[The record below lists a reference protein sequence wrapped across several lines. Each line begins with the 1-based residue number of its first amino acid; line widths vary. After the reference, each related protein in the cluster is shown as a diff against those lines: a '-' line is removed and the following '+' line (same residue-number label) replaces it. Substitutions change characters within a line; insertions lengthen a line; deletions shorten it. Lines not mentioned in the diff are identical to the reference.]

1 LNVWN
6 IQEDDPMKYAFA
18 AAAVALMIAPGALA
32 TEIVVGYSQ
41 DFQEALED
49 DYGVREGT
57 YLIEN
62 VKEDLMREYEKAGVS
77 VDHVTVTI
85 ERAVPNK
92 PTFKQLGDEPGLDF
106 GRSIS
111 IGGMKLSATA
121 FDASGAE
128 MGSLTYDWFETD
140 IRNAGLTTWG
150 DAKRASDR
158 FARKFAEKLAREG
171 AAEAES

>member
-1 LNVWN
+1 
-6 IQEDDPMKYAFA
+6 MKYVFA
-18 AAAVALMIAPGALA
+18 AAAVAMMIAPGALA

-41 DFQEALED
+41 DFQDALED

-57 YLIEN
+57 HLIEN
-62 VKEDLMREYEKAGVS
+62 VKEDLMREFEKAGLD
-77 VDHVTVTI
+77 VDRVDVTI

-92 PTFKQLGDEPGLDF
+92 PTMKQLGDKPGLDY
-106 GRSIS
+106 GASVS
-111 IGGMKLSATA
+111 IGGMELSAKA

-140 IRNAGLTTWG
+140 IRYAGLTTWH

-158 FARKFAEKLAREG
+158 FARKFAEKLARG
-171 AAEAES
+171 RVIEAES

>member
-1 LNVWN
+1 
-6 IQEDDPMKYAFA
+6 MKYAFA
-18 AAAVALMIAPGALA
+18 AAVLVLMIAPGALA
-32 TEIVVGYSQ
+32 TEVVVGYSQ

-57 YLIEN
+57 YLTESI
-62 VKEDLMREYEKAGVS
+62 KEDLMREFEKAGID

-92 PTFKQLGDEPGLDF
+92 PTMKQLGDKPGLDY
-106 GRSIS
+106 GASVS
-111 IGGMKLSATA
+111 IGGMELSATA

-140 IRNAGLTTWG
+140 IRYAGLTTWH
-150 DAKRASDR
+150 DARRAADR
-158 FARKFAEKLAREG
+158 FASKFAKKLAQG
-171 AAEAES
+171 GMDEAES

>member
-1 LNVWN
+1 
-6 IQEDDPMKYAFA
+6 MKYAFA
-18 AAAVALMIAPGALA
+18 AAALALMIAPGALA

-41 DFQEALED
+41 DFQEALQD

-57 YLIEN
+57 YLTESI
-62 VKEDLMREYEKAGVS
+62 KEDLMREFEKAGID

-92 PTFKQLGDEPGLDF
+92 PTMKQLGDKPGLDY
-106 GRSIS
+106 GASVS
-111 IGGMKLSATA
+111 IGGMELSATA

-140 IRNAGLTTWG
+140 IRYAGLTTWH
-150 DAKRASDR
+150 DARRAADR
-158 FARKFAEKLAREG
+158 FASKFAKKLAQG
-171 AAEAES
+171 GMDEAES

>member
-1 LNVWN
+1 
-6 IQEDDPMKYAFA
+6 MKYAFA
-18 AAAVALMIAPGALA
+18 AAALALMIAPGALA

-57 YLIEN
+57 YLTESI
-62 VKEDLMREYEKAGVS
+62 KEDLMREFKKAGID

-92 PTFKQLGDEPGLDF
+92 PTMKQLGDKPGLDY
-106 GRSIS
+106 GASVS
-111 IGGMKLSATA
+111 IGGMELSATA

-140 IRNAGLTTWG
+140 IRNAGLTTWH
-150 DAKRASDR
+150 DARRAADR
-158 FARKFAEKLAREG
+158 FASKFAKKLAQG
-171 AAEAES
+171 GMDEAES

>member
-1 LNVWN
+1 
-6 IQEDDPMKYAFA
+6 MKYAFA

-41 DFQEALED
+41 DFQDALED
-49 DYGVREGT
+49 NYGAKEGT
-57 YLIEN
+57 YLTESI
-62 VKEDLMREYEKAGVS
+62 KEDLMREFEKAGID
-77 VDHVTVTI
+77 VDHVTVMI

-92 PTFKQLGDEPGLDF
+92 PTMKQLGDKPGLDY
-106 GRSIS
+106 GASVS
-111 IGGMKLSATA
+111 IGGMELSATA

-140 IRNAGLTTWG
+140 IRNAGPTTWY

-158 FARKFAEKLAREG
+158 FARKFVKELTRG
-171 AAEAES
+171 AGAGVES

>member
-1 LNVWN
+1 
-6 IQEDDPMKYAFA
+6 MKYAL
-18 AAAVALMIAPGALA
+18 AAAVAAALVIAPGAMA
-32 TEIVVGYSQ
+32 TDVTVGYAP

-49 DYGVREGT
+49 DYGVKEGT
-57 YLIEN
+57 YLTKNI
-62 VKEDLMREYEKAGVS
+62 KEDLTREFEKAGVT

-128 MGSLTYDWFETD
+128 MGRLTYDWFETD

-158 FARKFAEKLAREG
+158 FARKFAEKLARDG